1 MVAVKKLDEIVKKW
15 AEVTPGRAAYYE
27 AGVKSPKYDWATATL
42 QAEDAWQQGV
52 QQAITEKR
60 FGKGVKEAGTAKWQT
75 KAIQVGVNRYAE
87 GVRVAVE
94 DYMKGFAPYH
104 EVLSKVTLPPR
115 RARGDPANIKR
126 VEVIA
131 KALHERK
138 VKGGGA

>member
-1 MVAVKKLDEIVKKW
+1 MVAVKRIEEIVKKW

-27 AGVKSPKYDWATATL
+27 AGVKAPKNDWATQTL
-42 QAEDAWQQGV
+42 AAADAWAQGV
-52 QQAITEKR
+52 QQAVTEKR
-60 FGKGVKEAGTAKWQT
+60 FDKGVKAAGTAKWQE

-87 GVRVAVE
+87 GVRVAVD

-104 EVLSKVTLPPR
+104 EVLQKVTLPPR

-131 KALHERK
+131 KALHEKK
-138 VKGGGA
+138 VKGGGQ

>member
-27 AGVKSPKYDWATATL
+27 AGVKAPKNDWATQTL
-42 QAEDAWQQGV
+42 AASDAWAQGV
-52 QQAITEKR
+52 QQAVTEKR
-60 FGKGVKEAGTAKWQT
+60 FDKGVKAAGTQKWQE

-87 GVRVAVE
+87 GVRVAVD

-104 EVLSKVTLPPR
+104 EALQKITLPPR

-131 KALHERK
+131 KTLHQ
-138 VKGGGA
+138 VKTKGTAG

>member
-1 MVAVKKLDEIVKKW
+1 MDEIVKKW
-15 AEVTPGRAAYYE
+15 AEVTPGRATYYE
-27 AGVKSPKYDWATATL
+27 AGVKSPKNDWATQTL
-42 QAEDAWQQGV
+42 AASDAWAQGV
-52 QQAITEKR
+52 QQAVTEKR
-60 FGKGVKEAGTAKWQT
+60 FDKGVQAAGTAKWQT

-87 GVRVAVE
+87 GVRVAAD

-131 KALHERK
+131 KALHEK
-138 VKGGGA
+138 KIKGARG